1 MHNATKCKHAQ
12 NAKNAN
18 ATKCKHAQNA
28 KNANA
33 TKCKHAQNCNAVVM
47 QVNACECKKC
57 KKRNAWAKTTRI
69 FGQEPHLCPDT
80 CPMLGSG

>member
-1 MHNATKCKHAQ
+1 MQRMQKNAVAHRMHNATKCNHAQ

-33 TKCKHAQNCNAVVM
+33 TKAKCKKCKCKHAQNAENADAVL
-47 QVNACECKKC
+47 NALECV
-57 KKRNAWAKTTRI
+57 
-69 FGQEPHLCPDT
+69 QMP
-80 CPMLGSG
+80 